1 MTKIRVRLYDGFE
14 DVAAAAATTKHREEG
29 SIAPYTPNDLWLPFI
44 NDGTTTE
51 KNCLV
56 LVGCK
61 IFVSKLSPLLW
72 RERESGNE
80 LQSVQP
86 PLFCTGGTG

>member
-72 RERESGNE
+72 RESGNE

>member
-1 MTKIRVRLYDGFE
+1 MVNDENSCAATLYDGFE
-14 DVAAAAATTKHREEG
+14 DVAAAQEG

-72 RERESGNE
+72 RESGNE

>member
-14 DVAAAAATTKHREEG
+14 DVAAAATTKHREEG

-61 IFVSKLSPLLW
+61 IFVSKLSPPSLE
-72 RERESGNE
+72 RERK
-80 LQSVQP
+80 
-86 PLFCTGGTG
+86 

>member
-56 LVGCK
+56 LLVGCK
-61 IFVSKLSPLLW
+61 IFVSKLSPPFSGGK
-72 RERESGNE
+72 ERK
-80 LQSVQP
+80 
-86 PLFCTGGTG
+86 